1 VLSAVVAG
9 SDATEGSRA
18 MVTPGDRHS
27 DRLLRTHSAKIF
39 MDGSLE
45 GETAALLEP
54 YARGGIG
61 MLVLP
66 EADID
71 ALVADLDARDAQ
83 IHFHAIG
90 DRAARAALDALE
102 RARVTNGV
110 RDNRH
115 HISHLQLVHPDDHSR
130 FATLNVAANFQAL
143 WAYPDAYI
151 TDLNLPAVGAKR
163 VERMYP
169 IGSLERA
176 GARIV
181 ASSDWDVS
189 AIDPLQAI
197 ETALTR
203 RDVAG
208 IVPGQLNEAE
218 RVSLETMLAA
228 YTVNGAWLM
237 NQEHRVGRI
246 EPGMLADL
254 AILERDLFAIPVDE
268 IGEVRVLMTLFE
280 GRPVYHTGELR
291 TMPEPATGLP
301 EFRS

>member
-1 VLSAVVAG
+1 
-9 SDATEGSRA
+9 
-18 MVTPGDRHS
+18 
-27 DRLLRTHSAKIF
+27 
-39 MDGSLE
+39 
-45 GETAALLEP
+45 
-54 YARGGIG
+54 
-61 MLVLP
+61 
-66 EADID
+66 
-71 ALVADLDARDAQ
+71 
-83 IHFHAIG
+83 
-90 DRAARAALDALE
+90 
-102 RARVTNGV
+102 
-110 RDNRH
+110 
-115 HISHLQLVHPDDHSR
+115 
-130 FATLNVAANFQAL
+130 
-143 WAYPDAYI
+143 
-151 TDLNLPAVGAKR
+151 
-163 VERMYP
+163 
-169 IGSLERA
+169 
-176 GARIV
+176 
-181 ASSDWDVS
+181 VS